1 MPRHIVRLLVLMVV
15 FAAVAYGAKRYFTA
29 DSFYEFGH
37 YRGDSVAEIASDKPK
52 YKGTAYCES
61 CHADLFA
68 EWSKG
73 IHHSADVGKVVKCEV
88 CHGPAG
94 GRDSPGMFVN
104 SPTGPDHP
112 NNLKLAVPT
121 DSRKLCTLCH
131 EKIAGR
137 PAEQPQ
143 IVVAEHAGDQQCTVC
158 HNPHSPMLNLSPAAA
173 AEPHGDAASGRAK
186 AEVCVACHGAEGVS
200 VDLPGPTLAGQ
211 NASYIVEAIKAYA
224 SGARDNPLMSAAIQ
238 DLAGKDNEDLAAHF
252 SGLKCES
259 SLKSEKQAA
268 PAALAAV
275 SKCIACH
282 SASGMSSNRAIPNLV
297 GQSKDYLVAALSA
310 YKDGTRKNVMMFGVV
325 KDLSDASVESAA
337 AYYANA
343 SCKQD

>member
-1 MPRHIVRLLVLMVV
+1 MVA
-15 FAAVAYGAKRYFTA
+15 FAAVAYGAKRYFTV

-37 YRGDSVAEIASDKPK
+37 YRGDSVAQIASDKPK

-61 CHADLFA
+61 CHAERFA

-73 IHHSADVGKVVKCEV
+73 IHNSVDVGKVVKCEV

-112 NNLKLAVPT
+112 NDLKLAVPT

-137 PAEQPQ
+137 PAQQPQ
-143 IVVAEHAGDQQCTVC
+143 IVVADHAGDQQCTVC
-158 HNPHSPMLNLSPAAA
+158 HNPHSPMLGLAPVAAA
-173 AEPHGDAASGRAK
+173 APHGDAEQGKAK
-186 AEVCVACHGAEGVS
+186 AELCVACHGAEGVS
-200 VDLPGPTLAGQ
+200 VDLPGPTIAGQ
-211 NASYIVEAIKAYA
+211 KAMYIVEAIKAY
-224 SGARDNPLMSAAIQ
+224 STGARDNPLMSAAMQ
-238 DLAGKDNEDLAAHF
+238 DVSGSDGENLAAHF

-259 SLKSEKQAA
+259 TLNSEKQAA
-268 PAALAAV
+268 LAAQATV
-275 SKCIACH
+275 SKCVACH
-282 SASGMSSNRAIPNLV
+282 GAGGTSSNAAIPNLV
-297 GQSKDYLVAALSA
+297 GQSKDYLIAALGA
-310 YKDGTRKNVMMFGVV
+310 YKDGTRKSVMMTGVA

-343 SCKQD
+343 SCKQE